1 MTVVL
6 QGRNWT
12 ARMEVSRYGL
22 RAGAGI
28 DDTGAWSIGVG
39 VRDPSG
45 VAIRPPFPAM
55 CLLCTFPVSGGRM
68 LVARF
73 ALPGFWWDIAADPV
87 WLRGHGPQGGIYG

>member
-45 VAIRPPFPAM
+45 VA
-55 CLLCTFPVSGGRM
+55 TVSYTH
-68 LVARF
+68 LT
-73 ALPGFWWDIAADPV
+73 LPTNREV
-87 WLRGHGPQGGIYG
+87 